1 MNEILCNIVIES
13 NKVHI
18 EPYDPFF
25 LHSSN
30 HLGQSLLV
38 YIFNGED
45 FENWRRYVKIA
56 LSAKQQIAFID
67 GSYVKPG
74 ADSPLLP
81 YE

>member
-1 MNEILCNIVIES
+1 
-13 NKVHI
+13 
-18 EPYDPFF
+18 
-25 LHSSN
+25 
-30 HLGQSLLV
+30 LLV